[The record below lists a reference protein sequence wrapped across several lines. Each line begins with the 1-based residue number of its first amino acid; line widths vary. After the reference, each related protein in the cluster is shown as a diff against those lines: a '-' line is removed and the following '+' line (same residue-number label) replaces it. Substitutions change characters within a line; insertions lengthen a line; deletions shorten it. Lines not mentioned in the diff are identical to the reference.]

1 MRARPPRTLT
11 ARIPRRKQAR
21 PRSGLMF
28 PRPVKPVSMTD
39 TSLLRAE
46 SRVVELPTARPDALT
61 RLTPLGWRG
70 GLLALVLGLAA
81 SFFLFGY
88 FAIYYRNA
96 DMDFMVVYNALVMN
110 DGRPQEFFDH
120 PGYLMILSVEYAFR
134 ALHAIGLLDA
144 WRLPAIPPATD
155 VPAFDAAMT
164 HAVRAGRVVAWLTGT
179 AAVLV
184 FAFLIRRVVRDWR
197 IALLAAFAFAFSG
210 GVAVHLRI
218 LRSEMI
224 AASMVV
230 FALLVLIP
238 QCRRGN
244 PWRPL
249 QLGVVAMLC
258 MLGLEN
264 KVHVIVLIAALPV
277 LALVFSERDAAS
289 DAFWRSSRWTWP
301 LVAPAAAV
309 AATLGWAAWPIIAAG
324 FDPQNIAAADL
335 HPLLHGTYGLYQVG
349 LLIYVAAAVVA
360 FAIVRRVSLAE
371 TLTTLF
377 ALAAGGALGLLVLDI
392 AFNAQNAVAVI
403 NPLEKMISFSPLSA
417 DGAASF
423 SASLGLLENSFYAV
437 LRRYSFVLFTAARP
451 TIFVLWLVAAGT
463 LYALAKGKWQ
473 LALQALLLVLVAAGV
488 DTLGISRG
496 LKSEYFVLSDPFIII
511 AGALL
516 LAGLPQVARMRGA
529 YTVGVVL
536 LVAHVVVAHPE
547 PIKMITKKSGPEY
560 ICEWNQIYQRLLPM
574 PWCELPLKQ
583 P

>member
-1 MRARPPRTLT
+1 M
-11 ARIPRRKQAR
+11 
-21 PRSGLMF
+21 S
-28 PRPVKPVSMTD
+28 D
-39 TSLLRAE
+39 TSLRAE
-46 SRVVELPTARPDALT
+46 SRVAVSPAAQSTDARPDALS
-61 RLTPLGWRG
+61 RLTPFGWRG
-70 GLLALVLGLAA
+70 GLIALVLGLAL

-120 PGYLMILSVEYAFR
+120 PGYLMILSVAYAFR
-134 ALHAIGLLDA
+134 ALHAVGLLDA
-144 WRLPAIPPATD
+144 WTLPAIPSATNL
-155 VPAFDAAMT
+155 PAFETAMT
-164 HAVRAGRVVAWLTGT
+164 HAVRAGRIVAWLTGT
-179 AAVLV
+179 GAVLV

-238 QCRRGN
+238 QCRRGT

-249 QLGVVAMLC
+249 LLGVAAMLC

-277 LALVFSERDAAS
+277 LALAFSEPGAAS
-289 DAFWRSSRWTWP
+289 DVVWRGSRAWP
-301 LVAPAAAV
+301 LAGLAAVLAAA
-309 AATLGWAAWPIIAAG
+309 LGWAAYPIVAAG
-324 FDPQNIAAADL
+324 FDAQNIADAGL
-335 HPLLHGTYGLYQVG
+335 HPLLHGTYGVYQVA
-349 LLIYVAAAVVA
+349 LLIYAFAAVVV
-360 FAIVRRVSLAE
+360 FALVRRVALAE
-371 TLTTLF
+371 ALATLF
-377 ALAAGGALGLLVLDI
+377 ALIAGGALGLLALDI
-392 AFNAQNAVAVI
+392 AFNAQNAVAVL

-417 DGAASF
+417 DGAASVG
-423 SASLGLLENSFYAV
+423 ASIDLLEASFHAV
-437 LRRYSFVLFTAARP
+437 LRRYSFFLFTAARP
-451 TIFVLWLVAAGT
+451 TIFVLWLVAAGIV
-463 LYALAKGKWQ
+463 YAVTQRKWQ
-473 LALQALLLVLVAAGV
+473 LALQATLLVLVAAGV
-488 DTLGISRG
+488 DTLGVSRG
-496 LKSEYFVLSDPFIII
+496 LKSEYFILSDPFIII

-529 YTVGVVL
+529 FTIGIVL

-560 ICEWNQIYQRLLPM
+560 ICDWNQIYQRLLPM
-574 PWCELPLKQ
+574 PWCELPPKR